1 MKIILT
7 AFEPFN
13 GRSINNSSLVLDKV
27 SLENNEVLKIKL
39 PVEFIHSFDK
49 LEENIDSF
57 NPDIIILFGE
67 APYDVNFTLEKEA
80 HNIMNSKTK
89 DNKGITKDNE
99 IIIENEEKTLYS
111 TFPLSKIEKTS
122 KEFNANLSTSAG
134 TYICN
139 STYFQTLSYTKNKNI
154 KCIFIHVSNKEERL
168 DAMLNS
174 INNLLNFLIK
184 D

>member
-13 GRSINNSSLVLDKV
+13 GRSLNNSSLVLDEV
-27 SLENNEVLKIKL
+27 SLNNKEILKLKL

-49 LEENIDSF
+49 LKENIDSF
-57 NPDIIILFGE
+57 NPDTIILFGE
-67 APYDVNFTLEKEA
+67 APYDSNFTLEKEA

-99 IIIENEEKTLYS
+99 IIIENEENTLYS
-111 TFPLSKIEKTS
+111 TFPLSKIEETS
-122 KEFNANLSTSAG
+122 RIFNANLSTSAG

-154 KCIFIHVSNKEERL
+154 KCIFIHVSNKEEKL
-168 DAMLNS
+168 KQMQNS
-174 INNLLNFLIK
+174 INKLLEFLIK

>member
-13 GRSINNSSLVLDKV
+13 GRSINNSSLVLDEI
-27 SLENNEVLKIKL
+27 SLKNNDILKIKL

-49 LEENIDSF
+49 LKENIDSF
-57 NPDIIILFGE
+57 NPDTIILFGE
-67 APYDVNFTLEKEA
+67 APYETNFTLEKEA

-99 IIIENEEKTLYS
+99 IIIENEENTLYS
-111 TFPLSKIEKTS
+111 TFSLSKIEETAK
-122 KEFNANLSTSAG
+122 KFNANLSVSAG

-154 KCIFIHVSNKEERL
+154 KCIFIHVSNKEEKL
-168 DAMLNS
+168 KEMLNS
-174 INNLLNFLIK
+174 INELLEFLIK

>member
-13 GRSINNSSLVLDKV
+13 GRNVNNSSLVLDEV
-27 SLENNEVLKIKL
+27 SLKNKDILKLKL

-49 LEENIDSF
+49 LKDNIDSF
-57 NPDIIILFGE
+57 NPDTIILFGE
-67 APYDVNFTLEKEA
+67 APYETNFTLEKEA

-99 IIIENEEKTLYS
+99 IIIENEENTLYS
-111 TFPLSKIEKTS
+111 TFSLLKIEETAK
-122 KEFNANLSTSAG
+122 KFNANLSTSAG

-139 STYFQTLSYTKNKNI
+139 STYFQALSYTKNKNI
-154 KCIFIHVSNKEERL
+154 KCIFIHVSNKQEKLRE
-168 DAMLNS
+168 MLNS
-174 INNLLNFLIK
+174 INELLEFLIK